1 MVFWRKKKNQKEQ
14 DQQDEEDKIIHHPGE
29 PEIEPPVE
37 YDSDIS
43 PDLEHELEETGTE
56 IIEEIRETPVPREAK
71 KPSEEKARE
80 IEEHQDEGG
89 WLSRLNMGLNKSSNK
104 ITKGLGGIFTGKK
117 LDEDT
122 LEALEEVLITADLG
136 PKTAARLAQEIGKD
150 RFGKEVTD
158 EDVQR
163 ELASRIEE
171 ILKDIAR
178 PMEIKTP
185 EDGPRVIL
193 VCGVNGVGKTTTIGK
208 LAYQLHYKMGKKVML
223 AAGDTFRAAALEQ
236 LQVWAD
242 RVGCKLV
249 KKELG
254 SDAASV
260 AFEAYTQAKEE
271 GVDIL
276 LIDTAGRLHNKANLM
291 AELEKI
297 DRVLKKQ
304 NEALPHATILV
315 LDATTG
321 QNAHAQVETFKE
333 AVNVRGLIVT
343 KLDGSA
349 KGGVVVSLADQFKLP
364 IYAVGVGEKIDDLQ
378 PFKAHEF
385 AESLVG
391 LSKF

>member
-1 MVFWRKKKNQKEQ
+1 ME
-14 DQQDEEDKIIHHPGE
+14 
-29 PEIEPPVE
+29 
-37 YDSDIS
+37 
-43 PDLEHELEETGTE
+43 
-56 IIEEIRETPVPREAK
+56 
-71 KPSEEKARE
+71 KPSEEKAKE

-242 RVGCKLV
+242 RVGCELV
-249 KKELG
+249 KK
-254 SDAASV
+254 
-260 AFEAYTQAKEE
+260 
-271 GVDIL
+271 
-276 LIDTAGRLHNKANLM
+276 N
-291 AELEKI
+291 
-297 DRVLKKQ
+297 
-304 NEALPHATILV
+304 
-315 LDATTG
+315 
-321 QNAHAQVETFKE
+321 
-333 AVNVRGLIVT
+333 
-343 KLDGSA
+343 
-349 KGGVVVSLADQFKLP
+349 
-364 IYAVGVGEKIDDLQ
+364 
-378 PFKAHEF
+378 
-385 AESLVG
+385 
-391 LSKF
+391 